1 MIPTGFPMRLPPC
14 LQFRPGCQQVA
25 FTRTLLNTRVE
36 HHVLD
41 SSNRDS
47 DHKKVMLPSR
57 TSFSGRANAEPHIVI
72 GRARSM
78 LLFRGK
84 PLGNF
89 QPYGYCAAAAF
100 RSIDWINHFSIIRQH
115 GYWPTHGIGT
125 NFENNSGETY
135 EYWSYEF
142 KYLNRENSTFLK
154 ISKHCGKD
162 KFSLFC
168 PSNKKIPKVVRFTVK
183 EKKV

>member
-25 FTRTLLNTRVE
+25 FTLTLLNTRVE

-57 TSFSGRANAEPHIVI
+57 TSFSGRKCRAPHRNWPRTINATFSWETTWKFPTIWL
-72 GRARSM
+72 
-78 LLFRGK
+78 LLFV
-84 PLGNF
+84 
-89 QPYGYCAAAAF
+89 

-115 GYWPTHGIGT
+115 GYWPTHGIERILKITQERLT
-125 NFENNSGETY
+125 NIGRMNSNI
-135 EYWSYEF
+135 WIV
-142 KYLNRENSTFLK
+142 KNRHFWRFPNTVARISFHFFVPLTRKFLK
-154 ISKHCGKD
+154 
-162 KFSLFC
+162 
-168 PSNKKIPKVVRFTVK
+168 
-183 EKKV
+183 